1 MNVFEIILSWVS
13 VHSRS
18 EMESLFQNFLVSKI
32 KEIVNKELTEK
43 VDRRIEDKNSPL
55 TQKLDQLS
63 VEVKNIST
71 QMAAKNNR

>member
-1 MNVFEIILSWVS
+1 LNVFEIILSWVS

>member
-1 MNVFEIILSWVS
+1 
-13 VHSRS
+13 
-18 EMESLFQNFLVSKI
+18 MESLFQNFLVSKI
-32 KEIVNKELTEK
+32 EEVVNKELAEK

-63 VEVKNIST
+63 VEVKNISI